1 MLSLNLS
8 LAQNTDLEE
17 FVRLGKEFHKE
28 SPFYSLTDYSQQKM
42 LQLFETAMIS
52 KHTQVLILLLKEE
65 NRSVGMLVGMV
76 GSPVFSDDLIASE
89 LAWFIEPEYRGSRKA
104 LQLVYAYEEWARR
117 MGCKNVSMSL
127 LTTLTDAS
135 KTYERLGY
143 TKTEISYLK
152 AL

>member
-1 MLSLNLS
+1 MLSLK
-8 LAQNTDLEE
+8 LAGPQDLQA
-17 FVRLGKEFHKE
+17 FLRMSQLFHE
-28 SPFYSLTDYSQQKM
+28 DSPFHPVTTLSVAKLT
-42 LQLFETAMIS
+42 LLFQTAIDS
-52 KHTQVLILLLKEE
+52 KHTQVAILLLKDED
-65 NRSVGMLVGMV
+65 RAVGMLVGMV

-127 LTTLTDAS
+127 LTALTDAS

>member
-1 MLSLNLS
+1 MLSLK
-8 LAQNTDLEE
+8 LAAPEDLQD
-17 FVRLGKEFHKE
+17 FLRMSKLFHEE
-28 SPFYSLTDYSQQKM
+28 SPFHLVTTVSESRLTSLFQ
-42 LQLFETAMIS
+42 TAIDS
-52 KHTQVLILLLKEE
+52 KHTQVLILLLQSEQK
-65 NRSVGMLVGMV
+65 SVGMLVGMV

-89 LAWFIEPEYRGSRKA
+89 LAWYIEPEFRGSRKA

-127 LTTLTDAS
+127 LTTLADAS